1 MNDVNHK
8 VAGLSIAD
16 HQYGAELSVVA
27 TRLVEAARCARDG
40 HGEAAKAQIVRAMA
54 LLHGEPGTVPANLR
68 PPGGSTAEIS
78 RGGLPTWK
86 KRRLTAYIDTHL
98 ADAIRTEDLAQ
109 LLNLSGS
116 HFNRAFRVSFG
127 TSAHDFVTR
136 RRIEMSQGLM
146 LSTSDAL
153 CMIAVSCGFSD
164 QSHFTRVFRRVVGET
179 PAVWRRMRSGEFEDR
194 MDESSRTN
202 DSPPVSFPASR
213 TTAHC

>member
-8 VAGLSIAD
+8 VASISIAD
-16 HQYGAELSVVA
+16 PQYGAELSVVA
-27 TRLVEAARCARDG
+27 TRLVEAVRFARDG
-40 HGEAAKAQIVRAMA
+40 NGEAAKAQIARAMA
-54 LLHGEPGTVPANLR
+54 LLHGEPGSVPANLR
-68 PPGGSTAEIS
+68 PLGGSTAEIS
-78 RGGLPTWK
+78 RGGLPAWK
-86 KRRLTAYIDTHL
+86 KRRLIAYVDAHL

-127 TSAHDFVTR
+127 TSAHDYVTR
-136 RRIEMSQGLM
+136 RRIEMTQGLM

-194 MDESSRTN
+194 MDESRTN

-213 TTAHC
+213 IAAHC